1 MTSQDCPLP
10 TAVVNLAWVDVT
22 LDTDRRDSSFKTV
35 SLLQLPQ
42 GNFQTVTFSNVKA
55 KFQEIVFSKSLQVID
70 GRDGMALQLILSG
83 L

>member
-35 SLLQLPQ
+35 SLLQLLQ
-42 GNFQTVTFSNVKA
+42 GDFQTVAFSNVKA
-55 KFQEIVFSKSLQVID
+55 KFQEIVFSKSLQVIH